1 MHITGL
7 ISFYLALLIGKIIAC
22 LSKLFPFIGGT
33 ALPGLIALK
42 IDPQLI
48 KKFQQTNKLQSI
60 IITGTNGK
68 TTTSHLTSHILTTA
82 GKKFI
87 HNKTGSNLLRGIASV
102 LINQSSI
109 FAKLPANLALW
120 EIDEAILPSAINQ
133 LKPKIVLFT
142 NLFRDQLDRYGEINT
157 VLTNW
162 QQAVAKLPQSSHLII
177 NLDDPSLN
185 YLSHSFKHKPNISSF
200 SLSQQLST
208 RQTPLHG
215 SDALFCPKCLA
226 PLNFTHIFTSHLSHY
241 HCSKCSFKHNKP
253 QLILK
258 PTSKKSQYTIYNNQ
272 ASFPVK
278 FHLPGIY
285 NLYNLLASINIA
297 QTLNIPQDII
307 QTAVKDFQPAF
318 GRAEEFKINN
328 KQTKMLLIK
337 NPAGFN
343 AVLEMLA
350 KKKHLLTQPL
360 LIAIND
366 LTADGK
372 DVSWLWDV
380 NFKLLKSRKSPVI
393 ITGLRSYDMALRLKY
408 AGLNEKYITLLPSFK
423 KALNQLKKSS
433 SQPVYILPTYTAMLN
448 IRKILKQ
455 QHLN

>member
-1 MHITGL
+1 MSSMHITGL
-7 ISFYLALLIGKIIAC
+7 ISFNLAIFTGKIIAC

-48 KKFQQTNKLQSI
+48 KKFHQSNQLKSI

-102 LINQSSI
+102 LITNAS
-109 FAKLPANLALW
+109 FFGKLSVNLALW
-120 EIDEAILPSAINQ
+120 EIDEAVLPSAVNQ

-157 VLTNW
+157 VLKNW

-185 YLSHSFKHKPNISSF
+185 FLSRSFKHKPNISTF

-241 HCSKCSFKHNKP
+241 HCSKCSFKHTKP
-253 QLILK
+253 QFTLK
-258 PTSKKSQYTIYNNQ
+258 PTSKKSQYTIN
-272 ASFPVK
+272 SLPVK

-285 NLYNLLASINIA
+285 NLYNLLSAVSLA
-297 QTLNIPQDII
+297 QTLNIPQHII

-318 GRAEEFKINN
+318 GRAEEFKIKN
-328 KQTKMLLIK
+328 KQTKILLVK

-380 NFKLLKSRKSPVI
+380 NFELLKSRQSPVI
-393 ITGLRSYDMALRLKY
+393 ITGLRAYDMALRLKY
-408 AGLNEKYITLLPSFK
+408 AGLNQKYIITLPSLK
-423 KALNQLKKSS
+423 KALKQLKKSS
-433 SQPVYILPTYTAMLN
+433 SQPIYILPTYTAMLN